1 MSSTSRFA
9 PHLHNGSKLRQ
20 WRIII
25 NKNLFHAK
33 WFNVCGHKNSF
44 MHHHRSRPPCP
55 SLSHTYT
62 VPGCLLRSR
71 FDIALHFPSRIAKS
85 VLLNSYTHK
94 VTARSQC
101 GINRMKNNKTNDDA
115 SKLASASAYTQKRAF
130 ECTMCIPFSDVKCL
144 ARIRRHR
151 ASHLILGEEKMRIKS
166 KKNLYHH
173 SSLIKFNSHLLFCFL
188 SLSLSFSRSV
198 QWLYL
203 SNSRTS
209 RRLLV
214 HIIHKK
220 RFLIS

>member
-1 MSSTSRFA
+1 MFVATKI
-9 PHLHNGSKLRQ
+9 LLC
-20 WRIII
+20 III
-25 NKNLFHAK
+25 ALGLP
-33 WFNVCGHKNSF
+33 V
-44 MHHHRSRPPCP
+44 P
-55 SLSHTYT
+55 LSHTHT
-62 VPGCLLRSR
+62 LFLAVSSALVLTLRCT
-71 FDIALHFPSRIAKS
+71 FPAVSLSLCYWIHTHTKWLQEVNVASTEWKITKQTMMRRSLPVRARIP
-85 VLLNSYTHK
+85 
-94 VTARSQC
+94 
-101 GINRMKNNKTNDDA
+101 KNVH
-115 SKLASASAYTQKRAF
+115 SS
-130 ECTMCIPFSDVKCL
+130 IPFSDVKCL